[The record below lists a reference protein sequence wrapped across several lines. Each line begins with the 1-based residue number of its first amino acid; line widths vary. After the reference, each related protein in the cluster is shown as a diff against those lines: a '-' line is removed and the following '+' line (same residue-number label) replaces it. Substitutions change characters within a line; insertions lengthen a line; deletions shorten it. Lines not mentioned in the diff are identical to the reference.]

1 MRVERDVMITA
12 SVIATLVLVAALALW
27 MPTTRE
33 RTRLLADIQAAQVV
47 LQQNVK
53 IDAELAEHRSFVSDL
68 KDELNMEHR
77 RVPHGVNLGDLLRRV
92 STEVR
97 AQSVTEQET
106 QTLPIVHGEHYSAIP
121 VVLKFNGS
129 FPAAYGMVESIETMP
144 RLVRV
149 TGLNIDGDP
158 LRPNEPLRVRI
169 EMAAIFTREEASK

>member
-1 MRVERDVMITA
+1 MKVERDVMITA
-12 SVIATLVLVAALALW
+12 SAIAALVLVAALVLW
-27 MPTTRE
+27 MPAARE
-33 RTRLLADIQAAQVV
+33 RSRLQADILAAQLV

-53 IDAELAEHRSFVSDL
+53 IDAELVEHRSFVSDL
-68 KDELNMEHR
+68 KEELNEEHR
-77 RVPHGVNLGDLLRRV
+77 RVPRGVNLGDLLRRV

-97 AQSVTEQET
+97 VQAVTEQET

-129 FPAAYGMVESIETMP
+129 FPAVYGMVESIETMP

-158 LRPNEPLRVRI
+158 LRPNEPLHVRI
-169 EMAAIFTREEASK
+169 EMAAFFTPEEATQ